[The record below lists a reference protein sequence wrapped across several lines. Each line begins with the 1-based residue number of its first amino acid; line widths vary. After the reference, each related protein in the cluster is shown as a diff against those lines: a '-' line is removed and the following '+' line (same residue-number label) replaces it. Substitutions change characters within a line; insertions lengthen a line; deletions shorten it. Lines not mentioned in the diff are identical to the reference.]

1 MHFTVRSCHVVYAF
15 QSESPL
21 YSCLNVEEVLTWSR
35 NKIRSL
41 SDCNRTQTQN
51 HLVHKRTLK
60 PFIQT
65 GQMTELCCVF
75 SEGFSLRAFY
85 FDFITEGFLIT
96 YKTSRLVLFYFLT
109 KIYQKKINSY
119 NLNIIVTKT
128 GSNHKPPANNHKPQ
142 ENDHNQPI
150 NNQNP
155 PGNNQKPSANKY
167 KLPANNKK
175 LPANICKWS
184 PLHIKPKSWCF
195 VSSFHTQFLQWPP
208 QFWKTWAISD

>member
-1 MHFTVRSCHVVYAF
+1 
-15 QSESPL
+15 
-21 YSCLNVEEVLTWSR
+21 
-35 NKIRSL
+35 
-41 SDCNRTQTQN
+41 
-51 HLVHKRTLK
+51 
-60 PFIQT
+60 
-65 GQMTELCCVF
+65 MTELCCVF

-96 YKTSRLVLFYFLT
+96 SKTSRLVLFYFLT

-184 PLHIKPKSWCF
+184 PLHIKPKS
-195 VSSFHTQFLQWPP
+195 
-208 QFWKTWAISD
+208 